1 MKKVI
6 ALVMC
11 VAMIACV
18 AVTAAA
24 EEVAVTL
31 TVSTVENAKKGD
43 VVTVDLTIAE
53 QGTRIGC
60 IGFLFDYDTD
70 YLKFVMNEDEGM
82 YFVTGEAAGGA
93 TAAGNEETMAVQMA
107 TATGFYKVGKVLT
120 LAFEVIE
127 DIPEGEI
134 AAVNCTV
141 DPDVTVKPNEGEKTY
156 DITVING
163 GVKGPA
169 AEVVVP
175 PVGGGTNGGTT
186 VVPTTPTVTVTDT
199 DHDPMGDAS
208 AVAVAAGLCAVM
220 AAAFVFTKKAR

>member
-11 VAMIACV
+11 VAMIACAVVTV
-18 AVTAAA
+18 AAD
-24 EEVAVTL
+24 EVAATF
-31 TVSTVENAKKGD
+31 TVATVEGNKGD

-53 QGTRIGC
+53 KGTRIGA

-70 YLKFVMNEDEGM
+70 YLKFIENPEDGV
-82 YFVTGEAAGGA
+82 YFVTGEAINGGMGV
-93 TAAGNEETMAVQMA
+93 GNEDTMALQIASVN
-107 TATGFYKVGKVLT
+107 GFFKAGTVVT
-120 LAFEVIE
+120 LCFEVIE
-127 DIPEGEI
+127 EIPAGEI

-141 DPDVTVKPNEGEKTY
+141 DPEVTVKPNEGDNTY
-156 DITVING
+156 AIAVING
-163 GVKGPA
+163 GVKAPA
-169 AEVVVP
+169 AEIVD
-175 PVGGGTNGGTT
+175 GGEDGETGTT